1 MPTGLS
7 PDSTLL
13 LSPREGGC
21 PPASPFFVPA
31 PHPSRHCEPCP
42 HGTRFTS
49 RAGVC
54 RPCRV
59 SPMRMPACRC
69 FTADA
74 TVAVSHSLHNR
85 YSQLPAEASR
95 LPCRVAPAHRRSGDG
110 TPAHCAHI
118 RFATT
123 PPPATHLC
131 LHGHDYARHEP
142 LPRLVNP
149 RESCRLRGAPCIFRI
164 IERGRGIAC
173 LRGAGGSS
181 DGKRGIFPLLNPL
194 IGWILAFSKSN
205 LRNFVENH
213 KNQPCLD
220 KKFALIYSF
229 LHAAGIFEIC
239 CA

>member
-1 MPTGLS
+1 
-7 PDSTLL
+7 
-13 LSPREGGC
+13 
-21 PPASPFFVPA
+21 
-31 PHPSRHCEPCP
+31 
-42 HGTRFTS
+42 
-49 RAGVC
+49 
-54 RPCRV
+54 
-59 SPMRMPACRC
+59 MRMTACRR

-149 RESCRLRGAPCIFRI
+149 RESCRLRAAPCIFRI

-181 DGKRGIFPLLNPL
+181 DGKRGNFPLLNPL
-194 IGWILAFSKSN
+194 IGCILVFSKSN

-220 KKFALIYSF
+220 KKLALIYSF
-229 LHAAGIFEIC
+229 LHAAQILPASAKLGNKFEELGDGG
-239 CA
+239 